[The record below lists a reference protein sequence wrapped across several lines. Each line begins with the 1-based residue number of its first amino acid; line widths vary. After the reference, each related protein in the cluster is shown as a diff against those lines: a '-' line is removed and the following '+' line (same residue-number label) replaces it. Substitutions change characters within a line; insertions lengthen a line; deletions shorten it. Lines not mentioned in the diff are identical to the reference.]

1 MRTFLKLV
9 VCAVMA
15 IQSVTARSVSLAAG
29 NGSFPKYNRLSM
41 NDTAILLI
49 DHQVGLQAL
58 VKDFDTVGFQNNVL
72 ALASIAK
79 ELNLPVVITASVP
92 EGPNGPLMPEIL
104 EMFPDVA
111 VVARHGEVNAWDNP
125 KFRAAVKKTGRK
137 QLVMAG
143 IVTDVCIAF
152 PALSAIEEGY
162 QVFAAVDA
170 SGTFNEVVRYAAWD
184 RMSRSG
190 VQLMNWFAILLE
202 LTRDWRD
209 HGPVMTD
216 IIVKHLPEY
225 KNTMITF
232 NQTQSKN

>member
-15 IQSVTARSVSLAAG
+15 IQSVTVHAG
-29 NGSFPKYNRLSM
+29 NVSFPKYNKLSM

-58 VKDFDTVGFQNNVL
+58 VKDFDIVGFQNNVL
-72 ALASIAK
+72 ALADIAK
-79 ELNLPVVITASVP
+79 GLNLPVVITASVP

-111 VVARHGEVNAWDNP
+111 VVSRHGEVNAWDNP
-125 KFRAAVKKTGRK
+125 EFRAAVKKTGRK
-137 QLVMAG
+137 QLIMAG
-143 IVTDVCIAF
+143 IVTDVCISF

-162 QVFAAVDA
+162 KVFAAVDA
-170 SGTFNEVVRYAAWD
+170 SGTFNEVVRYASWD
-184 RMSRSG
+184 RMSQNG
-190 VQLMNWFAILLE
+190 VQLMTWFSILLE
-202 LTRDWRD
+202 LTRDWRA

-216 IIVKHLPEY
+216 IILKHLPEY

-232 NQTQSKN
+232 NQTRSTN

>member
-9 VCAVMA
+9 VCAVVA
-15 IQSVTARSVSLAAG
+15 VQSVTARSA
-29 NGSFPKYNRLSM
+29 SFPKYNRLNM

-79 ELNLPVVITASVP
+79 ELHLPVVITASVP

-125 KFRAAVKKTGRK
+125 QFRAAVKKTGRK
-137 QLVMAG
+137 QLIMAG

-152 PALSAIEEGY
+152 PALSAIEEGF

-170 SGTFNEVVRYAAWD
+170 SG
-184 RMSRSG
+184 
-190 VQLMNWFAILLE
+190 
-202 LTRDWRD
+202 
-209 HGPVMTD
+209 
-216 IIVKHLPEY
+216 
-225 KNTMITF
+225 
-232 NQTQSKN
+232 

>member
-1 MRTFLKLV
+1 MHTFLKLV

-15 IQSVTARSVSLAAG
+15 IQSVTARSGSLAAAHV
-29 NGSFPKYNRLSM
+29 SSYKYNRLST

-58 VKDFDTVGFQNNVL
+58 VKDFDTVAFQNNVL

-79 ELNLPVVITASVP
+79 QLKLPVVITASVP

-104 EMFPDVA
+104 EMFPDVE
-111 VVARHGEVNAWDNP
+111 VVSRHGEVNAWDNAE
-125 KFRAAVKKTGRK
+125 FHAAVKKTGRK
-137 QLVMAG
+137 QLIMAG
-143 IVTDVCIAF
+143 IVTDVCISF

-184 RMSRSG
+184 RMSQGG
-190 VQLMNWFAILLE
+190 VQLMNWFSILCE
-202 LTRDWRD
+202 LSRDWRI
-209 HGPVMTD
+209 HGKVMTD
-216 IIVKHLPEY
+216 IILKHLPEY
-225 KNTMITF
+225 KNTAITF
-232 NQTQSKN
+232 NQHHSTN

>member
-1 MRTFLKLV
+1 MRSILKLV
-9 VCAVMA
+9 VCAAMA
-15 IQSVTARSVSLAAG
+15 MQAVTAARPAPARS
-29 NGSFPKYNRLSM
+29 NIPYDRLSM

-49 DHQVGLQAL
+49 DHQVGLQSL
-58 VKDFDTVGFQNNVL
+58 VKDFNTVDFQNNVL

-79 ELNLPVVITASVP
+79 ELKLPVVITASVP

-104 EMFPDVA
+104 EMFPNTTII
-111 VVARHGEVNAWDNP
+111 ARHGEVNAWDSP
-125 KFRAAVKKTGRK
+125 EFHAAVKKTGRK

-143 IVTDVCIAF
+143 IVTDVCVAF

-162 QVFAAVDA
+162 RVYAAVDA
-170 SGTFNEVVRYAAWD
+170 SGTFDEVVRYAAWD
-184 RMSRSG
+184 RMSQAG
-190 VQLMNWFAILLE
+190 VQLMNWFSILFE

-216 IIVKHLPEY
+216 IVLKHLPEY

-232 NQTQSKN
+232 NQDPKAV

>member
-1 MRTFLKLV
+1 MRTFLKLA

-15 IQSVTARSVSLAAG
+15 IQSVTARSVSRAAG
-29 NGSFPKYNRLSM
+29 NAAFPKYNRLSM

-49 DHQVGLQAL
+49 DHQVGLQSL

-125 KFRAAVKKTGRK
+125 EFHAAVKKTGRK

-143 IVTDVCIAF
+143 IVTDVCVAF

-162 QVFAAVDA
+162 QVSYIHVYEGD
-170 SGTFNEVVRYAAWD
+170 E
-184 RMSRSG
+184 
-190 VQLMNWFAILLE
+190 
-202 LTRDWRD
+202 
-209 HGPVMTD
+209 
-216 IIVKHLPEY
+216 EY
-225 KNTMITF
+225 LRTLRP
-232 NQTQSKN
+232 

>member
-1 MRTFLKLV
+1 MRAFLKLA

-15 IQSVTARSVSLAAG
+15 IQSVTAAG
-29 NGSFPKYNRLSM
+29 NGSFPKYNRLNL
-41 NDTAILLI
+41 NDTAILLV

-72 ALASIAK
+72 ALASIGK
-79 ELNLPVVITASVP
+79 ELDIPVVITASVP
-92 EGPNGPLMPEIL
+92 EGANGPLMPEIL
-104 EMFPDVA
+104 EMFPDVD
-111 VVARHGEVNAWDNP
+111 VVSRHGEVNSWDNP
-125 KFRAAVKKTGRK
+125 EFRAAVKKTGRK
-137 QLVMAG
+137 QLIIAG
-143 IVTDVCIAF
+143 IVTDVCVSF

-184 RMSRSG
+184 RMSQGG
-190 VQLMNWFAILLE
+190 VQLMNWFSILCE
-202 LTRDWRD
+202 LTRDWRV

-216 IIVKHLPEY
+216 IIVKYLPEY

-232 NQTQSKN
+232 NQTRSTN

>member
-15 IQSVTARSVSLAAG
+15 IQSVTAGTVSY
-29 NGSFPKYNRLSM
+29 PKYNKLNM
-41 NDTAILLI
+41 KDTAILLI

-58 VKDFDTVGFQNNVL
+58 VKDFDTVAFQNNVL

-79 ELNLPVVITASVP
+79 ELKLPVVITASVP

-104 EMFPDVA
+104 EMFPDVT
-111 VVARHGEVNAWDNP
+111 VVDRHGEVNAWDNP
-125 KFRAAVKKTGRK
+125 EFRAAVKKTGRK

-143 IVTDVCIAF
+143 IVTEVCIAF

-170 SGTFNEVVRYAAWD
+170 SGTFNEVIRYAAWD
-184 RMSRSG
+184 RMSQGG
-190 VQLMNWFAILLE
+190 VQLMNWFSILCE
-202 LTRDWRD
+202 LTRDWRV

-216 IIVKHLPEY
+216 IIVKYLPEY
-225 KNTMITF
+225 KNTMITY
-232 NQTQSKN
+232 NQIPSKN